1 MAGNILLAVDLGD
14 PDSVQRVL
22 SVAEDMA
29 TRQGATLHVLTVVPS
44 YSMPIVGSFFPEGFQ
59 EKALQTAKEAL
70 TQTLND
76 NAKAPTAIKGHVTM
90 GTIYDEIMKVADKL
104 DCSLIIMEAHRP
116 ALKDYLLGPN
126 AARVVRHANQ
136 SVYVIRH

>member
-1 MAGNILLAVDLGD
+1 MAGEILLAVDLGD
-14 PDSVQRVL
+14 PDSIQRVL
-22 SVAEDMA
+22 PVAEDLA
-29 TRQGATLHVLTVVPS
+29 ARQGATLHVLTVVPS

-59 EKALQTAKEAL
+59 EKALQASKEAL
-70 TQTLND
+70 TEALNK
-76 NAKAPTAIKGHVTM
+76 NAKAPDAIKGHVTQ
-90 GTIYDEIMKVADKL
+90 GTIYDEIMKAADKL
-104 DCSLIIMEAHRP
+104 GCELIVMEAHRP